1 MLHQLFPFYHILHT
15 HILNSFPIYH
25 DLFSHHVYI
34 SLDVFSTLKRYQKRS
49 TQFYKTT
56 KGALPTV
63 CSQSLDFLKDKLVIE
78 PSDDRRAASTSSRD
92 TESRVS
98 NRFKCPSV
106 ARAAIRV
113 GERA

>member
-1 MLHQLFPFYHILHT
+1 MLRQLFPFYHNLY
-15 HILNSFPIYH
+15 SFHSQFITTY
-25 DLFSHHVYI
+25 FSTTFEV

-92 TESRVS
+92 IESRVS

-106 ARAAIRV
+106 ARAAIGV
-113 GERA
+113 G